1 MPVYMLVLT
10 QNVFM
15 IKLSWQLITANSN
28 NNNNNNVWYCYF
40 DVFLLMVPTTHSNSV
55 VIQTDM
61 YTPRRPP
68 PLRLYPP

>member
-1 MPVYMLVLT
+1 MSKVGGRIDSIIIPPLPSSPFRIIIIIIIM
-10 QNVFM
+10 
-15 IKLSWQLITANSN
+15 
-28 NNNNNNVWYCYF
+28 CYF

-61 YTPRRPP
+61 YTPRRTP